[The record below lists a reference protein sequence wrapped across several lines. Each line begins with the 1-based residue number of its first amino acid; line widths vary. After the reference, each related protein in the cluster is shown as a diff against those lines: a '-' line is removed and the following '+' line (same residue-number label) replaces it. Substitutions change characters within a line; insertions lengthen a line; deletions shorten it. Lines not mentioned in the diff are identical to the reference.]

1 MGRRTY
7 LDRPLHLC
15 KGYLESFDIG
25 LQVCKPTKE
34 LEWHFVEFVCIRK
47 PELGAI
53 GLQQSLHW
61 PRMGN

>member
-7 LDRPLHLC
+7 SDRPLHLC
-15 KGYLESFDIG
+15 KGCSESFGIG
-25 LQVCKPTKE
+25 LQVYKPAEE
-34 LEWHFVEFVCIRK
+34 LEWHFAESVCIRK